1 MTSQSFNL
9 DLIPKGVNPV
19 VNVSQYDAGQTW
31 TIGITENGNAFSIPS
46 GASVTICGTKR
57 DSTGFMYACIFSG
70 STVTAIV
77 QPQMTIL
84 SGDQKA
90 ELRITKGAE
99 KIATINFIIRV
110 EPSALSDSTQISET
124 ELPLIEQAVELMNE
138 APQIISQMTGLEQDA
153 EAWAKGTKNNV
164 PVGSG
169 ADQYHNNSKWYADQA
184 ALAAAHQPIIG
195 ANGNWYLYNTGTGQ
209 YDDSGYPSQGDD
221 GADGADGITPSI
233 TAAATVDANVGTPA
247 VNVVKTGTDA
257 APTFTFNFS
266 NVKGNK
272 GDTGNA
278 GATGNGIAS
287 ITKTGTSGLVDT
299 YTITYTNGNT
309 DTFTVT
315 NGQDGTGAGDMT
327 KAAYD
332 SNNAVANAGGIA
344 AYIQDDLITDAQY
357 VQILGYFL

>member
-19 VNVSQYDAGQTW
+19 VNVSQYDTGQTW

-46 GASVTICGTKR
+46 GASVTIRGTKR
-57 DSTGFMYACIFSG
+57 DSTGFVYACTYSG

-77 QPQMTIL
+77 QDQMTVC
-84 SGDQKA
+84 SGDQKG
-90 ELRITKGAE
+90 ELRIE
-99 KIATINFIIRV
+99 KNGDIIATMNFTIRV
-110 EPSALSDSTQISET
+110 KPSALSDTTKISET
-124 ELPLIEQAVELMNE
+124 DLPLIEQAVELMNE
-138 APQIISQMTGLEQDA
+138 APQIIAQMEGLEQDA
-153 EAWAKGTKNNV
+153 EAWAKGTKNGTAV
-164 PVGSG
+164 PSS
-169 ADQYHNNSKWYADQA
+169 AEQYHNNSYWYAMQA
-184 ALAAAHQPIIG
+184 AAAAAHAPIIG
-195 ANGNWYLYNTGTGQ
+195 NNGNWFLYNTGTGQ
-209 YDDSGYPSQGDD
+209 YEDSGEPSQGND
-221 GADGADGITPSI
+221 GVTPVISA
-233 TAAATVDANVGTPA
+233 TASVDANTGTPA
-247 VNVVKTGTDA
+247 VNVTKTGTDA
-257 APTFTFNFS
+257 APSFGFS
-266 NVKGNK
+266 FQNLKGDK
-272 GDTGNA
+272 GDTGNT

-344 AYIQDDLITDAQY
+344 AYIENDLITDAQY
-357 VQILGYFL
+357 VQILQYFL

>member
-57 DSTGFMYACIFSG
+57 DSTGFMYACTFSG

-138 APQIISQMTGLEQDA
+138 APQIIAQMEGLEQDA
-153 EAWAKGTKNNV
+153 EAWAKGTKNGAAV
-164 PVGSG
+164 PSS
-169 ADQYHNNSKWYADQA
+169 AEQYHNSSYWYAMQA
-184 ALAAAHQPIIG
+184 AAVAAHAPIIG
-195 ANGNWYLYNTGTGQ
+195 NNGNWWVGGVDTGETLVLSEGNEWTDSFTDLDKFEKGEVIVYTVQELTVPGYNTVITG
-209 YDDSGYPSQGDD
+209 SQTEG
-221 GADGADGITPSI
+221 
-233 TAAATVDANVGTPA
+233 
-247 VNVVKTGTDA
+247 
-257 APTFTFNFS
+257 
-266 NVKGNK
+266 
-272 GDTGNA
+272 
-278 GATGNGIAS
+278 
-287 ITKTGTSGLVDT
+287 
-299 YTITYTNGNT
+299 YTITNSHTPE
-309 DTFTVT
+309 TVSV
-315 NGQDGTGAGDMT
+315 DGREIIIPARRM
-327 KAAYD
+327 
-332 SNNAVANAGGIA
+332 AVMRINS
-344 AYIQDDLITDAQY
+344 
-357 VQILGYFL
+357 FLAFSLFLKW

>member
-46 GASVTICGTKR
+46 GTSVTICGTKR
-57 DSTGFMYACIFSG
+57 DSTGFMYACTFSG

-124 ELPLIEQAVELMNE
+124 DLPLIEQAVELMNE

-153 EAWAKGTKNNV
+153 EAWAKGTKNGTAV
-164 PVGSG
+164 PST
-169 ADQYHNNSKWYADQA
+169 AEQYHNNSKWYAEQA
-184 ALAAAHQPIIG
+184 ATAASKPPIIG
-195 ANGNWYLYNTGTGQ
+195 ADGDWQTWNSSTGQ
-209 YDDSGYPSQGDD
+209 YEDTDKPSR
-221 GADGADGITPSI
+221 GAVGATPSVS
-233 TAAATVDANVGTPA
+233 ASATVDANVGTPA
-247 VNVVKTGTDA
+247 VNVTKSGTDE
-257 APTFTFNFS
+257 APSFAFNFS
-266 NVKGNK
+266 NLKGTT
-272 GDTGNA
+272 GD
-278 GATGNGIAS
+278 TGNGIAS

-309 DTFTVT
+309 STFTVT

-332 SNNAVANAGGIA
+332 SDNAVANAGGIA
-344 AYIQDDLITDAQY
+344 AYIQNDLITDVQY
-357 VQILGYFL
+357 QACILLFQE

>member
-57 DSTGFMYACIFSG
+57 DSTGFMYACTFSG

-90 ELRITKGAE
+90 ELRITKGDE

-124 ELPLIEQAVELMNE
+124 ELPLIEQAVELMDE
-138 APQIISQMTGLEQDA
+138 APQIIAQMEGLEQDA
-153 EAWAKGTKNNV
+153 EAWAKGTKNGVAV
-164 PVGSG
+164 PSS
-169 ADQYHNNSKWYADQA
+169 AEQYHNNSYWYAMQA
-184 ALAAAHQPIIG
+184 AAVAAHAPIIG
-195 ANGNWYLYNTGTGQ
+195 NNGNWFLYNTGTGQ
-209 YDDSGYPSQGDD
+209 YEDSGEPSQGND
-221 GADGADGITPSI
+221 GVTPVISA
-233 TAAATVDANVGTPA
+233 TASVDANTGTPA
-247 VNVVKTGTDA
+247 VNVTKTGTDA
-257 APTFTFNFS
+257 APSFGFS
-266 NVKGNK
+266 FQNLKGDK
-272 GDTGNA
+272 GDTGNT

-309 DTFTVT
+309 STFTVT

-332 SNNAVANAGGIA
+332 SDNAVANAGGIA
-344 AYIQDDLITDAQY
+344 AYIQNDLITDVQY
-357 VQILGYFL
+357 QACILLFQE

>member
-57 DSTGFMYACIFSG
+57 DSTGFMYACTFSG

-84 SGDQKA
+84 SGNQKA

-99 KIATINFIIRV
+99 KIATINFILRV

-124 ELPLIEQAVELMNE
+124 DLPLIEQAVELMNE

-153 EAWAKGTKNNV
+153 EAWAKGTKNGSAV
-164 PVGSG
+164 PST
-169 ADQYHNNSKWYADQA
+169 AEQYHNNSKWYAEQA
-184 ALAAAHQPIIG
+184 ATAASKPPIIG
-195 ANGNWYLYNTGTGQ
+195 ADGDWQTWNSSTGQ
-209 YDDSGYPSQGDD
+209 YEDTDKPSR
-221 GADGADGITPSI
+221 GAVGATPTIS
-233 TAAATVDANVGTPA
+233 ASATVDANVGTPA
-247 VNVVKTGTDA
+247 VNVTKSGTDE
-257 APTFTFNFS
+257 APSFAFDFS
-266 NVKGNK
+266 NLKGIT
-272 GDTGNA
+272 GD
-278 GATGNGIAS
+278 TGNGIAS

-309 DTFTVT
+309 STFTVT

-327 KAAYD
+327 KAVYD
-332 SNNAVANAGGIA
+332 SDNAVANAGGIA
-344 AYIQDDLITDAQY
+344 AYIQNDLMTDVQY
-357 VQILGYFL
+357 QACILLFSQ

>member
-46 GASVTICGTKR
+46 GASVTIRGTKR
-57 DSTGFMYACIFSG
+57 DSTGFVYACTYSG

-77 QPQMTIL
+77 QDQMTVC
-84 SGDQKA
+84 SGDQKG
-90 ELRITKGAE
+90 ELRIE
-99 KIATINFIIRV
+99 KNGDIIATMNFTIRV
-110 EPSALSDSTQISET
+110 KPSALSDTTKISET
-124 ELPLIEQAVELMNE
+124 DLPLIEQAVELMNE
-138 APQIISQMTGLEQDA
+138 APQIIAQMEGMEQDA
-153 EAWAKGTKNNV
+153 EAWAKGTKNGAAV
-164 PVGSG
+164 PSS
-169 ADQYHNNSKWYADQA
+169 AEQYHNNSYWYAMQA
-184 ALAAAHQPIIG
+184 AAAAAHAPIIG
-195 ANGNWYLYNTGTGQ
+195 NNDNWFLYNTGTGQ
-209 YDDSGYPSQGDD
+209 YEDSGEPSQGDD
-221 GADGADGITPSI
+221 GVTPVISA
-233 TAAATVDANVGTPA
+233 TASVDANTGTPA
-247 VNVVKTGTDA
+247 VNVTKTGTDA
-257 APTFTFNFS
+257 APSFGFS
-266 NVKGNK
+266 FQNLKGDK
-272 GDTGNA
+272 GDTGNT

-344 AYIQDDLITDAQY
+344 AYIENDLITDAQY
-357 VQILGYFL
+357 VQILQYFL

>member
-46 GASVTICGTKR
+46 GASVTIRGTKR
-57 DSTGFMYACIFSG
+57 DSTGFVYACTYSG

-77 QPQMTIL
+77 QDQMTVC
-84 SGDQKA
+84 SGDQKG
-90 ELRITKGAE
+90 ELRIE
-99 KIATINFIIRV
+99 KNGDIIATMNFTIRV
-110 EPSALSDSTQISET
+110 KPSALSDTTQISET
-124 ELPLIEQAVELMNE
+124 DLPLIEQAVELMNE
-138 APQIISQMTGLEQDA
+138 APQIIAQMEGMEQDA
-153 EAWAKGTKNNV
+153 EAWAKGTKNGAAV
-164 PVGSG
+164 PSS
-169 ADQYHNNSKWYADQA
+169 AEQYHNNAYWYAMQA
-184 ALAAAHQPIIG
+184 AAAAAHAPIIG
-195 ANGNWYLYNTGTGQ
+195 NNGNWFLYNTGTGL
-209 YDDSGYPSQGDD
+209 YEDSGEPSQGDD
-221 GADGADGITPSI
+221 GVTPVISA
-233 TAAATVDANVGTPA
+233 TASVDANTGTPA
-247 VNVVKTGTDA
+247 VNVTKTGTDA
-257 APTFTFNFS
+257 APSFGFS
-266 NVKGNK
+266 FQNLKGDK
-272 GDTGNA
+272 GDTGNT

-344 AYIQDDLITDAQY
+344 AYIENDLITDAQY
-357 VQILGYFL
+357 VQILQYFL

>member
-57 DSTGFMYACIFSG
+57 DSTGFMYACTFSG
-70 STVTAIV
+70 STVTAII

-90 ELRITKGAE
+90 ELRITKGDE

-124 ELPLIEQAVELMNE
+124 ELPLIEQAVELMDE
-138 APQIISQMTGLEQDA
+138 APQIIAQMEGLKQDA
-153 EAWAKGTKNNV
+153 EAWAKGTKNGTAV
-164 PVGSG
+164 PST
-169 ADQYHNNSKWYADQA
+169 AEQYHNNSKWYAKQA
-184 ALAAAHQPIIG
+184 ATAASKPPIIG
-195 ANGNWYLYNTGTGQ
+195 ADGDWQTWNSSTGQ
-209 YDDSGYPSQGDD
+209 YEDTDKPSR
-221 GADGADGITPSI
+221 GAVGATPSVS
-233 TAAATVDANVGTPA
+233 ASATVDANVGTPA
-247 VNVVKTGTDA
+247 VNVTKSGTDE
-257 APTFTFNFS
+257 APSFAFNFS
-266 NVKGNK
+266 NLKGAT
-272 GDTGNA
+272 GD
-278 GATGNGIAS
+278 TGNGIAS

-309 DTFTVT
+309 STFTVT

-332 SNNAVANAGGIA
+332 SDNAVANAGGIA
-344 AYIQDDLITDAQY
+344 AYIQNDLITDVQY
-357 VQILGYFL
+357 QACILLFQE

>member
-46 GASVTICGTKR
+46 AASVTICGTKR
-57 DSTGFMYACIFSG
+57 DSTGFMYACTFSG

-84 SGDQKA
+84 PGDQKA
-90 ELRITKGAE
+90 ELRITKGDE

-124 ELPLIEQAVELMNE
+124 ELPLIEQAVELMDE
-138 APQIISQMTGLEQDA
+138 APQIIAQMEGLEQDA
-153 EAWAKGTKNNV
+153 EAWAKGTKNGAAV
-164 PVGSG
+164 PSS
-169 ADQYHNNSKWYADQA
+169 AEQYHNNSYWYAMQA
-184 ALAAAHQPIIG
+184 AAVAAHAPIIG
-195 ANGNWYLYNTGTGQ
+195 NNGNWFLYNTGTGQ
-209 YDDSGYPSQGDD
+209 YEDSGEPSQGDD
-221 GADGADGITPSI
+221 GVTPVISA
-233 TAAATVDANVGTPA
+233 TASVDANTGTPA
-247 VNVVKTGTDA
+247 VNVTKTGTDA
-257 APTFTFNFS
+257 APSFGFYFQNL
-266 NVKGNK
+266 KGDK
-272 GDTGNA
+272 GDTGNT

-287 ITKTGTSGLVDT
+287 ITKTGTSGLIDT

-357 VQILGYFL
+357 VQILQYFL

>member
-31 TIGITENGNAFSIPS
+31 TIGIIENGNAFSIPS

-57 DSTGFMYACIFSG
+57 DSTGFMYACTFSG

-90 ELRITKGAE
+90 ELRITKGDE

-124 ELPLIEQAVELMNE
+124 ELPLIEQAVELMDE
-138 APQIISQMTGLEQDA
+138 APQIIAQMEGLEQDA
-153 EAWAKGTKNNV
+153 EAWAKGTKNGTAV
-164 PVGSG
+164 PST
-169 ADQYHNNSKWYADQA
+169 ADQYHNNSYWYAMQA
-184 ALAAAHQPIIG
+184 AAAAAHAPIIG
-195 ANGNWYLYNTGTGQ
+195 NNGNWFLYNTGTGQ
-209 YDDSGYPSQGDD
+209 YEDSGEPSQGND
-221 GADGADGITPSI
+221 GVTPVISA
-233 TAAATVDANVGTPA
+233 TASVDANTGTPA
-247 VNVVKTGTDA
+247 VNVTKTGTDA
-257 APTFTFNFS
+257 APSFGFS
-266 NVKGNK
+266 FQNLKGDK
-272 GDTGNA
+272 GDTGNT

-357 VQILGYFL
+357 VQILQYFL